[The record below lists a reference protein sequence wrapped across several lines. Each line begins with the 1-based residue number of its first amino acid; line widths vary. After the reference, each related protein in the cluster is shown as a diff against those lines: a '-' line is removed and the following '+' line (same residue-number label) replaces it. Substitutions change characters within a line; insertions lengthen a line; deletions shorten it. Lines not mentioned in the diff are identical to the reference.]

1 MTNDDAEL
9 LDDFLLEAREIIDKL
24 DLDFV
29 QLEKSPDDEKLL
41 GNIFRGMHTLKGSSG
56 FFSFKKLELLS
67 HAGESLL
74 SKLRD
79 KSLLLSQDMVTM
91 LLRTLDAI
99 RQIVDEIETNRSEPV
114 IDNDLLLANLHSLAE
129 GGGLV
134 DEIPQ
139 IEDGVV
145 SLASDHQSPSAAVD
159 ELTVSDDIEET
170 QNSNSTENFVQTQSN
185 DAETAPT
192 TEKRGDSDPR
202 AIEEVLNHEPSE
214 KIAQVPLNKETGSSV
229 ADDVRGDPTSKEVAP
244 PVKVSVE
251 LLDTLMNLV
260 SEMVLARNRL
270 LSYASEVTDPKFTG
284 VVRNVDFITLE
295 LQERMMKTRMSPIS
309 QVWNKFP
316 RLVRDLS
323 QECNK
328 KVDLIQIG
336 AETELDRTLLETIK
350 DPLIHVIRNCVDH
363 GIEDEGNRKISG
375 KPLVGSITLQ
385 AKHEN
390 GMVVIQISDDG
401 GGVDL
406 NRVRRK
412 AVERGLVDAQRAS
425 HMGPEELLE
434 FIYLPGFSTKDSI
447 TNLSG
452 RGVGMDV
459 VKTNIQGIGGSVE
472 MTSTSAGTN
481 LRLKIPL
488 TLAIMP
494 ALFVRCERER
504 FAIPQNNLLEMVRYN
519 PDDDSEGIE
528 YLYGT
533 PVFRLREKLIPLIFL
548 SQELELRSK
557 ESWSGKRLNIAVVQS
572 SGVRFGLIVDEVL
585 YMQEVVVKPIPSILR
600 GKSTYGGAT
609 ILGDGHVA
617 LILDIEGIA
626 RNSGLSGKIKELQR
640 QEDNVG
646 QDKLVETEHAV
657 LLFDL
662 EDGDRLA
669 IPVIEVERL
678 ENISRT
684 KIQASGTE
692 SVIPYGDGIIK
703 LIWIA
708 NYIEGSHHA
717 RKQDSLSIIV
727 HYANGLPIGLVVNQ
741 IHDIVYV
748 PDQLNIFHP
757 PQQGLLGCA
766 IIDDQVIN
774 VIDVQGIL
782 EAHNN
787 RNTMKTQALPNN
799 MIVEEPL

>member
-1 MTNDDAEL
+1 MTDDDAEL
-9 LDDFLLEAREIIDKL
+9 LDDFLLEAREIMDKL

-29 QLEKSPDDEKLL
+29 QLEKSPDDDKLL

-56 FFSFKKLELLS
+56 FFSFKKLEQLS

-79 KSLLLSQDMVTM
+79 KSLRLSPEMVTI
-91 LLRTLDAI
+91 LLKTLDALRHI
-99 RQIVDEIETNRSEPV
+99 IDEIEANRVEPV
-114 IDNDLLLANLHSLAE
+114 TDDELLLVNLRSLTD
-129 GGGLV
+129 GGGL
-134 DEIPQ
+134 
-139 IEDGVV
+139 
-145 SLASDHQSPSAAVD
+145 LD
-159 ELTVSDDIEET
+159 ELPLSEEGIDAHSEDAASGRGVAIENE
-170 QNSNSTENFVQTQSN
+170 NSQHNIAKSGNRG
-185 DAETAPT
+185 DAESNEVSGED
-192 TEKRGDSDPR
+192 TEVQSVVGDSESPGNAATVTTD
-202 AIEEVLNHEPSE
+202 
-214 KIAQVPLNKETGSSV
+214 TSV
-229 ADDVRGDPTSKEVAP
+229 ADHQDLVGAVASPNEIDAEESGTSTSKEVAP

-270 LSYASEVTDPKFTG
+270 LSYASEVTDPKFAG

-323 QECNK
+323 QECQK
-328 KVDLIQIG
+328 RVELIQIG

-350 DPLIHVIRNCVDH
+350 DPLIHIIRNCVDH
-363 GIEDEGNRKISG
+363 GIEEEKDRVASG
-375 KPLVGSITLQ
+375 KVPVGSVTLQ

-390 GMVVIQISDDG
+390 GMVVIQIADDG
-401 GGVDL
+401 GGINFD
-406 NRVRRK
+406 RVRAK
-412 AVERGLVDAQRAS
+412 AIQRGLIDAQKAS
-425 HMGPEELLE
+425 RMSAEELLE
-434 FIYLPGFSTKDSI
+434 FIYLPGFSTKEAI

-459 VKTNIQGIGGSVE
+459 VKTNIQNIGGSVE
-472 MTSTSAGTN
+472 VTSTSAGTN

-494 ALFVRCERER
+494 ALFVRCEKER

-519 PDDDSEGIE
+519 PDDESEGLE

-533 PVFRLREKLIPLIFL
+533 PVFRLRERLIPLVFL
-548 SQELELRSK
+548 SQELELRAAD
-557 ESWSGKRLNIAVVQS
+557 SWSGKSLNIAVVQS

-585 YMQEVVVKPIPSILR
+585 YMQEVVVKPIPSLLR

-609 ILGDGHVA
+609 ILGDGRVA

-626 RNSGLSGKIKELQR
+626 RSSGLSGKIKEYQK
-640 QEDNVG
+640 QEDNDSLG
-646 QDKLVETEHAV
+646 KSSDAEHAM

-669 IPVIEVERL
+669 IPVNQVERL

-684 KIQASGTE
+684 KIQTSGTE
-692 SVIPYGDGIIK
+692 AVIPYGDGIIK
-703 LIWIA
+703 LVWIA
-708 NYIEGSHHA
+708 NYIEGSSHA
-717 RKQDSLSIIV
+717 RMADSLSIIG
-727 HYANGLPIGLVVNQ
+727 HYSHGLPIGLVVNQ

-748 PDQLNIFHP
+748 PDQLNILSP
-757 PQQGLLGCA
+757 PQRGLLGCA

-774 VIDVQGIL
+774 VIDVDGIL
-782 EAHNN
+782 GAHNN
-787 RNTMKTQALPNN
+787 RNSINTPSLTSN
-799 MIVEEPL
+799 MIIEEPL

>member
-1 MTNDDAEL
+1 MTDDDAEL
-9 LDDFLLEAREIIDKL
+9 LDDFLLEAREIMDKL

-29 QLEKSPDDEKLL
+29 QLEKSPDDDKLL

-56 FFSFKKLELLS
+56 FFSFKKLEQLS

-79 KSLLLSQDMVTM
+79 KSLRLSPEMVTI
-91 LLRTLDAI
+91 LLKTLDALRHI
-99 RQIVDEIETNRSEPV
+99 IDEIETNRVEPAT
-114 IDNDLLLANLHSLAE
+114 DDELLLVNLRSLTD
-129 GGGLV
+129 GGGLLDELPLNEDDIDAPSEGAASGSGV
-134 DEIPQ
+134 AIETENSQQGIAKSGDRSDAEFNEVSGEDTEVQSDIGDSEIPDRSTAVAAETLATDYQ
-139 IEDGVV
+139 DLVGAVV
-145 SLASDHQSPSAAVD
+145 SPK
-159 ELTVSDDIEET
+159 E
-170 QNSNSTENFVQTQSN
+170 F
-185 DAETAPT
+185 DAEESGT
-192 TEKRGDSDPR
+192 S
-202 AIEEVLNHEPSE
+202 
-214 KIAQVPLNKETGSSV
+214 
-229 ADDVRGDPTSKEVAP
+229 TSKEVAP

-270 LSYASEVTDPKFTG
+270 LSYASEVADPKFAG

-323 QECNK
+323 QECRK
-328 KVDLIQIG
+328 RVELIQIG

-350 DPLIHVIRNCVDH
+350 DPLIHIIRNCVDH
-363 GIEDEGNRKISG
+363 GIEEEKDRVASG
-375 KPLVGSITLQ
+375 KEPVGSVTLQ

-390 GMVVIQISDDG
+390 GMVVIQIADDG
-401 GGVDL
+401 GGINFD
-406 NRVRRK
+406 RVRVK
-412 AVERGLVDAQRAS
+412 AIQRGLIDAQKAS
-425 HMGPEELLE
+425 RMSAEELLE
-434 FIYLPGFSTKDSI
+434 FIYLPGFSTKEAI

-459 VKTNIQGIGGSVE
+459 VKTNIQNIGGSVE
-472 MTSTSAGTN
+472 VTSTSTGTN

-494 ALFVRCERER
+494 ALFVRCEKER

-519 PDDDSEGIE
+519 PDDESEGLE

-533 PVFRLREKLIPLIFL
+533 PVFRLRERLIPLVFL
-548 SQELELRSK
+548 SQELELRSAGG
-557 ESWSGKRLNIAVVQS
+557 WSGKSLNIAVVQS

-585 YMQEVVVKPIPSILR
+585 YMQEVVVKPIPSLLR

-609 ILGDGHVA
+609 ILGDGRVA

-626 RNSGLSGKIKELQR
+626 RSSGLSGKIKEYQK
-640 QEDNVG
+640 QEDNDSLG
-646 QDKLVETEHAV
+646 KTSEAEHAM

-669 IPVIEVERL
+669 IPVNQVERL

-684 KIQASGTE
+684 KIQTSGTE
-692 SVIPYGDGIIK
+692 AVIPYGDGIIK
-703 LIWIA
+703 LVWIA
-708 NYIEGSHHA
+708 NYIEGSSHA
-717 RKQDSLSIIV
+717 RMADSLSIIV
-727 HYANGLPIGLVVNQ
+727 HYSNGLPIGLVVNQ

-748 PDQLNIFHP
+748 PDQLNILSP
-757 PQQGLLGCA
+757 PQRGLLGCA

-774 VIDVQGIL
+774 VIDVDGVL

-787 RNTMKTQALPNN
+787 RNSIKAPSLTSN
-799 MIVEEPL
+799 MIIEEPL